1 MSEFWK
7 LSYLVPSLTDNL
19 YRDLTFRELI
29 RIYETE
35 STQRRDSFAPTL
47 WFTPCIMTVLIQE
60 LANAYRLVCGDQLTN
75 ELTDRLCNVL
85 TLFQMV
91 AGHYS
96 IKRLY
101 LQSKMHLYMLPFLDN
116 KLTGRNHEEL
126 RASALRVITALVKS
140 SLQNADA
147 EAIHLIIEDNMF
159 DSLIFCIEVGS
170 LISKT
175 ASTFIVQHILA
186 NEEGL
191 QHCCAQTNRFIYLA
205 KSLRQVVLGFDRAA
219 ARHEIW
225 ELLRFV
231 IGCYHKLSADPSAWA
246 TKILSGDIKPLI
258 FLSALS
264 E

>member
-126 RASALRVITALVKS
+126 RASALRVITALVK
-140 SLQNADA
+140 
-147 EAIHLIIEDNMF
+147 
-159 DSLIFCIEVGS
+159 
-170 LISKT
+170 

-231 IGCYHKLSADPSAWA
+231 IGCYHKLSADPR
-246 TKILSGDIKPLI
+246 TVPGLQRYFPVILSHSYFSQLFQNDANTLQQLHQLLEIAAPL
-258 FLSALS
+258 
-264 E
+264 